1 MSSIASLGR
10 AASGLRAAQTGLQ
23 ITGHNLSN
31 VNTKGYTRQ
40 QALQHDSGY
49 ITIGQN
55 GGNLQQVGLGVSIT
69 EIRQIRDE
77 FADKRFRTE
86 NSVLNFYTAKQSATT
101 EIESILDEPHGES
114 ISGMMEDFW
123 KQVQKLST
131 NPAGVEERL
140 AFIQTADVLMKRA
153 NQIMDGLNEYQQ
165 HVNTQVKDTV
175 NDINKMLHSIQD
187 LNESIS
193 KAEINGDHAND
204 LRDQRNQLLDDLSG
218 LIDIDYYE
226 GPDGKV
232 VVKSEGRNL
241 IDGPFIIEMNTK
253 VVGNGSGFVVPTWS
267 DTGKEVY
274 KLDTVVS
281 SGTGDDTGKLKGLL
295 IARGPVN
302 GGLSTTT
309 WNDIALNDKESVDK
323 LGNSYIVPKLQK
335 QFSSLISEIANVVNN
350 TLSGTGIGDHKGAAG
365 IPVFI
370 PKYSTDGTTLPDCP
384 KIEDFT
390 IDGVVNDVEYANR
403 MQAYKNNIAKHLI
416 AGNIQ
421 VNPEL
426 LQDGGYNKLGT
437 VSNDL
442 TTGDPDNIGDN
453 SVITKLLDEWSKSRE
468 WPKEPEGGWKTP
480 DGKAPASMPNIRHA
494 NFMDYYAEMVS
505 EVGSEGSEYKGKIKE
520 KNTLVTTIDNERMA
534 MGAVSQDE
542 EMASM
547 LKYQYAYNAAARMVN
562 VLDGMMDT
570 IINKM

>member
-10 AASGLRAAQTGLQ
+10 VASGLKAAQTGLQ
-23 ITGHNLSN
+23 VTGQNLSN

-55 GGNLQQVGLGVSIT
+55 GGRLQQVGMGVSIT

-77 FADKRFRTE
+77 FADRRFRTE

-101 EIESILDEPHGES
+101 EIESILDEPNGES

-131 NPAGVEERL
+131 NPAGIEERL

-165 HVNTQVKDTV
+165 HVNIQVKDTV

-187 LNESIS
+187 LNEVIS

-204 LRDQRNQLLDDLSG
+204 LRDQRNQILDDLSE

-226 GPDGKV
+226 GSDGKV

-253 VVGNGSGFVVPTWS
+253 VVGNGSGFVIPTWS

-309 WNDIALNDKESVDK
+309 WDDIALNDKESVDK

-335 QFSSLISEIANVVNN
+335 QFSSLIGEISKVVNE
-350 TLSGTGIGDHKGAAG
+350 TLQGTGIGDHKGAVG
-365 IPVFI
+365 IPVFV
-370 PKYSTDGTTLPDCP
+370 PKYSTDGTKLPEYP
-384 KIEDFT
+384 TIEEFT
-390 IDGVVNDVEYANR
+390 TDGVVDYT
-403 MQAYKNNIAKHLI
+403 AYETKMKAYEEGIRKHLM
-416 AGNIQ
+416 AGNIM

-437 VSNDL
+437 VS
-442 TTGDPDNIGDN
+442 GDPENIGDN
-453 SVITKLLDEWSKSRE
+453 SVITKLLDEWSTTRE
-468 WPKEPEGGWKTP
+468 WPIEPEGGWKTP
-480 DGKAPASMPNIRHA
+480 DGKAPASVPNVRYA
-494 NFMDYYAEMVS
+494 DFMDYYAEIVS
-505 EVGSEGSEYKGKIKE
+505 EVGSEGSEYNGKIKE

>member
-23 ITGHNLSN
+23 VTGHNLSN

-55 GGNLQQVGLGVSIT
+55 GGRLQQVGMGVSIT

-77 FADKRFRTE
+77 FADRRFRTE

-165 HVNTQVKDTV
+165 QVNTQVKDTI
-175 NDINKMLHSIQD
+175 NDINTKIHSIQN
-187 LNESIS
+187 LNEAIAKIEIS
-193 KAEINGDHAND
+193 GDNAND
-204 LRDQRNQLLDDLSG
+204 LRDQRNQILDDLSG

-226 GPDGKV
+226 DKDGRV
-232 VVKSEGRNL
+232 VVKTEGRNL
-241 IDGPFIIEMNTK
+241 VDGPFVIEMEGK
-253 VVGNGSGFVVPTWS
+253 VVGNGSGFVVPVWS
-267 DTGKEVY
+267 DTGQEVY
-274 KLDTVVS
+274 NLNTVIS
-281 SGTGDDTGKLKGLL
+281 SSSGDDTGKLKGLL

-302 GGLSTTT
+302 GGLADTT
-309 WNDIALNDKESVDK
+309 WDDIALNDEESVDK
-323 LGNSYIVPKLQK
+323 LGNSYIIPKLQK
-335 QFSSLISEIANVVNN
+335 QFSSLMGEIANVVNE
-350 TLSGTGIGDHKGAAG
+350 TLQGTGIGDHKGAIG
-365 IPVFI
+365 VPVFV
-370 PKYSTDGTTLPDCP
+370 PKYSTDGTKLPEYP
-384 KIEDFT
+384 TIEEFT
-390 IDGVVNDVEYANR
+390 TNGEVDYAGYETA
-403 MQAYKNNIAKHLI
+403 MKAYTEEISKHLT

-437 VSNDL
+437 VSNDPE
-442 TTGDPDNIGDN
+442 TGDPGNVGDN
-453 SVITKLLDEWSKSRE
+453 SVITKLLDEWSKDRE
-468 WPKEPEGGWKTP
+468 WPKEPEGGWP
-480 DGKAPASMPNIRHA
+480 NGKAPSSIPNARYS
-494 NFMDYYAEMVS
+494 NFMDFYSEIVS
-505 EVGSEGSEYKGKIKE
+505 EVGSEGSEYQGKIKE

-570 IINKM
+570 IINNM

>member
-31 VNTKGYTRQ
+31 VNTRGYTRQ

-193 KAEINGDHAND
+193 KAEISGDHAND
-204 LRDQRNQLLDDLSG
+204 LRDQRNQILDDLSG

-309 WNDIALNDKESVDK
+309 WDDIALNDKESVDK

-335 QFSSLISEIANVVNN
+335 QFSSLIGEIGKVVNE
-350 TLSGTGIGDHKGAAG
+350 TLQGTGIGDHKGMVG

-370 PKYSTDGTTLPDCP
+370 PKHSVDGTTLPTYP
-384 KIEDFT
+384 TIEEFT
-390 IDGVVNDVEYANR
+390 TGDVVDYAGYAAKMKDYQEGIR
-403 MQAYKNNIAKHLI
+403 KHLI
-416 AGNIQ
+416 AGNIM

-437 VSNDL
+437 VS
-442 TTGDPDNIGDN
+442 GDPDNVGDN

-480 DGKAPASMPNIRHA
+480 DGKAPASIPNIRHA

>member
-77 FADKRFRTE
+77 FADRRFRTE

-153 NQIMDGLNEYQQ
+153 NQIMNGLNEYQQ

-309 WNDIALNDKESVDK
+309 WDDIALNDKESVDK

-335 QFSSLISEIANVVNN
+335 QFSSLIGEIAGVVNE
-350 TLSGTGIGDHKGAAG
+350 TLQGTGIGDHKGAVG

-370 PKYSTDGTTLPDCP
+370 PKHSVDGTTLPTYP
-384 KIEDFT
+384 TIEEFT
-390 IDGVVNDVEYANR
+390 TGDVVDYAGYAAKMKDYQEGIR
-403 MQAYKNNIAKHLI
+403 KHLI
-416 AGNIQ
+416 AGNIM

-437 VSNDL
+437 VS
-442 TTGDPDNIGDN
+442 GDPDNVGDN

>member
-31 VNTKGYTRQ
+31 VNTRGYTRQ

-187 LNESIS
+187 LNEIIS

-226 GPDGKV
+226 GADGKV

-253 VVGNGSGFVVPTWS
+253 VVGNGSGFVLPTWS

-309 WNDIALNDKESVDK
+309 WDDIALNDKESVDK

-335 QFSSLISEIANVVNN
+335 QFSSLIGEIGKVVNE
-350 TLSGTGIGDHKGAAG
+350 TLQGTGIGDHKGAVG

-370 PKYSTDGTTLPDCP
+370 PKHSVDGTTLPTYP
-384 KIEDFT
+384 TIEEFT
-390 IDGVVNDVEYANR
+390 TGDVVDYAGYAAKMKDYEEGIR
-403 MQAYKNNIAKHLI
+403 KHLI
-416 AGNIQ
+416 AGNIM

-437 VSNDL
+437 VS
-442 TTGDPDNIGDN
+442 GDPDNVGDN

-480 DGKAPASMPNIRHA
+480 DGKAPASIPNIRHA